1 MKILTS
7 FIALQTNGADRISYT
22 YDEVDDETGAIT
34 NANVKESFVVTNANV
49 RGHLTSIRN
58 FIANN
63 KLSESEE

>member
-1 MKILTS
+1 MKILS
-7 FIALQTNGADRISYT
+7 SYIVLNVNGADRISYT

-63 KLSESEE
+63 KLSEE

>member
-34 NANVKESFVVTNANV
+34 SANVKESFVVTNPNI

-63 KLSESEE
+63 KLSEE